1 MDFLLDVFEKFVVI
15 SLGKVDCLCFLKEVM
30 EVKNGGSSVLFEI
43 LFNVFV
49 VYIGFKIDFFK
60 DVVDLLYEYDKSFC
74 FVLCSLSNSLF

>member
-43 LFNVFV
+43 LFDVLGRILFLLFLVFV
-49 VYIGFKIDFFK
+49 VFFRRC
-60 DVVDLLYEYDKSFC
+60 E
-74 FVLCSLSNSLF
+74 